1 MSSKEYCMNYV
12 VLTLV
17 AIGIL
22 GGIALGI
29 FFKYYTPD
37 DLSLWN
43 NKWISSDREKK
54 DNYLD
59 K

>member
-1 MSSKEYCMNYV
+1 MNYV